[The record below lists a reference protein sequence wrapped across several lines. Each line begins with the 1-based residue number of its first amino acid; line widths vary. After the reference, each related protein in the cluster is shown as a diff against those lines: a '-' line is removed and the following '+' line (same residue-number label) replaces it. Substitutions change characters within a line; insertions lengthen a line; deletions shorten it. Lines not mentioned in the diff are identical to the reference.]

1 MLCTMN
7 LTISVDDRLVERARK
22 IAQSQGVSL
31 QDLIRKFLEGVAG
44 RQSPKS
50 VAEELLGLMA
60 EHGGHS
66 GGRRIRREEAYEGR
80 S

>member
-1 MLCTMN
+1 MN
-7 LTISVDDRLVERARK
+7 LTISVDERLVERARK

-44 RQSPKS
+44 RQSTKS
-50 VAEELLGLMA
+50 AGEELLALMA
-60 EHGGHS
+60 QHGGHS
-66 GGRRIRREEAYEGR
+66 GGRHIRREEAYEGR